1 MSSPPSIAKLSLL
14 TITTTLLLTPQTNAY
29 FYNYPALFIYK
40 DTNCTSISF
49 SLVNPS
55 LDTCNGGYYNY
66 AGSFQMFNIKDQ
78 YTCNDSDSSASST
91 LTFEMYNSSAG
102 GCGTESDLLFRQPV
116 TEECTVADV
125 VSPGPLGM
133 PIWFELGCM

>member
-1 MSSPPSIAKLSLL
+1 MSRFPSISKLSIL
-14 TITTTLLLTPQTNAY
+14 TTLLITPPTNAY

-55 LDTCNGGYYNY
+55 LDTCNDGYYNY

-78 YTCNDSDSSASST
+78 YTCNGSDYST
-91 LTFEMYNSSAG
+91 ALTFEMYNSSAG

-125 VSPGPLGM
+125 DSPGPLGM
-133 PIWFELGCM
+133 PVWFELGCM